1 MQVLSLKHRTTAPPH
16 HRTVA
21 KNEKAGNITYIY
33 FYIYIIYI
41 LYKYNITSLPLPPL
55 QNSKIQ
61 MVRRCGG
68 APLSVCLNI
77 VDSIWALLF

>member
-41 LYKYNITSLPLPPL
+41 LYKYNITRHPLPPL
-55 QNSKIQ
+55 KLKIPNGAA
-61 MVRRCGG
+61 VRG
-68 APLSVCLNI
+68 APLCHKWVNG
-77 VDSIWALLF
+77 